1 MSTHDPAMTLYKNKY
16 RIESAR
22 CPNWDYTSNGAYFI
36 TICTKNRQYFF
47 GDVISGTMQLSAI
60 GTIVAQEWQKTA
72 HIRPHVQ
79 LDAWVVMPNHLHGII
94 IITNPVETSRNAP
107 VETSRR
113 DVSTG
118 ARLRSNS
125 LGAII
130 GQFKSV
136 CTKQIWAAGHVNFAW
151 QTRFHD
157 RIIRDDVTL
166 EVIRAYIASNP
177 QKWHLEASKHQALG
191 L

>member
-1 MSTHDPAMTLYKNKY
+1 MTLYKNKY

-22 CPNWDYTSNGAYFI
+22 CPNWDYANGAYFI
-36 TICTKNRQYFF
+36 TICTKNRQHFF
-47 GDVISGTMQLSAI
+47 GEVIGSIMQLSEI

-72 HIRPHVQ
+72 QIRPYVQ
-79 LDAWVVMPNHLHGII
+79 LDAWVVMPDHLHGII
-94 IITNPVETSRNAP
+94 VIANPDGMSRDSP

-118 ARLRSNS
+118 PRLRSHS

-136 CTKQIWAAGHVNFAW
+136 CTKQIWATGHADFAW

-157 RIIRDDVTL
+157 RIIRDDVAL
-166 EVIRAYIASNP
+166 AAIRSYIASNP
-177 QKWHLEASKHQALG
+177 QKWHLVATRR
-191 L
+191 